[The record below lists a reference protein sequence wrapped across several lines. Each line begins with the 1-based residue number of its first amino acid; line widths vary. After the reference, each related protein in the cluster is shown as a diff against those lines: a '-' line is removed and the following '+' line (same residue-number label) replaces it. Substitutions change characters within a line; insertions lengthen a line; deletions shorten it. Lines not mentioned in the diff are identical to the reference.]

1 MSNVLTHHNDTSR
14 TGANLEEVQLT
25 ASNVNVSQF
34 GNLFTRQVDG
44 QIYAQPLYV
53 SNVIIPNQGV
63 HNVVYVVTMRND
75 VYAFDADDPNA
86 VTPL

>member
-14 TGANLEEVQLT
+14 TGANLQEAQLT

-44 QIYAQPLYV
+44 QIYAQP
-53 SNVIIPNQGV
+53 
-63 HNVVYVVTMRND
+63 
-75 VYAFDADDPNA
+75 
-86 VTPL
+86 